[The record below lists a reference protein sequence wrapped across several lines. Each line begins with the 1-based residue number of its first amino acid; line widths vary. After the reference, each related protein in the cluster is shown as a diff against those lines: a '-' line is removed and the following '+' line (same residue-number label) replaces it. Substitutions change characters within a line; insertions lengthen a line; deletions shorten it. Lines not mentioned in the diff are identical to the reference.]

1 MAKSYPL
8 IMGRLKQMVEG
19 CVLVIESHALQR
31 SVLVNG
37 LLNLQVASVVSAG
50 NAMQAVDHIRSQAV
64 IDIIFF
70 DLADGSINNLEF
82 LRVASELGNVRAL
95 VIHGELPL
103 ALRRSVEK
111 LTTLSS
117 IRLLGVLEKPLQLR
131 ALQKILSD
139 FTPLYCSA
147 LRGTLTAIELIPR
160 QQVLLGLMAGEFQA
174 WYQPK
179 FNLHDGRL
187 FGAEVLVRW
196 NHPQRGLLLPRDLL
210 AAVVAYDLLDEMFK
224 RLLDQGLELMSRLRE
239 QGFDTGLA
247 FNLTASQL
255 VSSDLVEHVI
265 QRLHQYELPGAALMF
280 EITENGL
287 LDLPASAVENL
298 LHLHQAGCGLS
309 VDDFGIGFSSLT
321 QLAHLPFNQLKLDGV
336 FVRDVDD
343 LGNRAVISS
352 SVALARAL
360 KMDLVVE
367 NIENAYTLNAL
378 VDLGCSFGQGFHL
391 AVPMSADD
399 FAVWLQC
406 RASVV

>member
-1 MAKSYPL
+1 
-8 IMGRLKQMVEG
+8 MVEG
-19 CVLVIESHALQR
+19 RVLVIESHALQR

-37 LLNLQVASVVSAG
+37 LLRLQVSSVLSAG
-50 NAMQAVDHIRSQAV
+50 NAMHAVDHIRCQEV

-70 DLADGSINNLEF
+70 DLGDGSINNLDF
-82 LRVASELGNVRAL
+82 LTVARELGNVRTL
-95 VIHGELPL
+95 VVYGELPL
-103 ALRRSVEK
+103 ALRRAVERMS
-111 LTTLSS
+111 TLSS

-139 FTPLYCSA
+139 FKPLHCSA
-147 LRGTLTAIELIPR
+147 LRGSLTALELIPR
-160 QQVLLGLMAGEFQA
+160 QQVLLGLTAGEFQA

-196 NHPQRGLLLPRDLL
+196 SHPQHGLLLPQDLL
-210 AAVVAYDLLDEMFK
+210 AAVVAHDLIDEMFK

-239 QGFDTGLA
+239 QGLDLGLS

-255 VSSDLVEHVI
+255 VSNELVEHVI
-265 QRLHQYELPGAALMF
+265 QRLHQYEIPAAALMF
-280 EITENGL
+280 EVTENGL
-287 LDLPASAVENL
+287 LDLPTSTVRNL
-298 LHLHQAGCGLS
+298 WHLHQAGCGLS
-309 VDDFGIGFSSLT
+309 IDDFGIGFSSLR

-360 KMDLVVE
+360 RMDLVVE
-367 NIENAYTLNAL
+367 NIESAHTLNVL
-378 VDLGCSFGQGFHL
+378 VNLGCSFGQGFHL
-391 AVPMSADD
+391 AVPMTAAD
-399 FAVWLQC
+399 FAVWLQR
-406 RASVV
+406 RASVA